1 MVPSLSAQRS
11 LAIGFICSLSFVA
24 AIVCCCCLIWAKVT
38 LWSYS
43 SSLEESPTPESS
55 SEAAEPSFSFS
66 FLECGLCLFR
76 PGNGGT
82 LVSGWRLASERSGFS
97 FLFHFPPAVLS
108 SLSLPSFATKYNS
121 SSAFSAAQP
130 LEEKIVILPW
140 SH

>member
-1 MVPSLSAQRS
+1 M
-11 LAIGFICSLSFVA
+11 
-24 AIVCCCCLIWAKVT
+24 T

-66 FLECGLCLFR
+66 FLDCGFLLFR

-97 FLFHFPPAVLS
+97 FFFHFPPVVLS
-108 SLSLPSFATKYNS
+108 SLSPPSFATKYNS

-130 LEEKIVILPW
+130 LQGNSYTALVPGSSPPPPSLLPPQEPGYKVSSVDNW
-140 SH
+140 GQGT